1 MFQLKKSLNRMIVTS
16 AVLLASSQVFA
27 ATTVITFDDPGMQH
41 GTVVNT
47 QYASLGVNITVNNT
61 SNNASDADYAVVYD
75 TQSGTNPSEG
85 KNNNWDND
93 LDAPFTVGNIA
104 GSSGNIGN
112 SLIIQENSSS
122 NGTNGQFDNDAGC
135 AAGVCENPDDQI
147 MTNGN
152 ESGYITFDY
161 DYDIASFGFDLI
173 DFQTD
178 LSAAEVGGSTITF
191 YDDALQVASY
201 SFADFATGGA
211 MDNGAVYAD
220 NSLNRI
226 LISNLGLGV
235 NRAEFRIVGTGAIDN
250 IAFSTPPST
259 QVPEPSTLAL
269 FGLALLGLGRV
280 RRSA

>member
-1 MFQLKKSLNRMIVTS
+1 MFQLKKSLSKVVAVT
-16 AVLLASSQVFA
+16 AVLLASSQGFA
-27 ATTVITFDDPGMQH
+27 ATTVITFDDPGIQH
-41 GTVVNT
+41 GTVINT

-61 SNNASDADYAVVYD
+61 SNNSSDADYAVVYD

-104 GSSGNIGN
+104 GSSANVGN

-122 NGTNGQFDNDAGC
+122 NGNSGQFDNDAGC
-135 AAGVCENPDDQI
+135 AAGICENPDDQI
-147 MTNGN
+147 MTNGS
-152 ESGYITFDY
+152 ESGFITFDY

-201 SFADFATGGA
+201 SFADFVSGGL

-259 QVPEPSTLAL
+259 QVPEPSSLAL
-269 FGLALLGLGRV
+269 FGLALLGLGRF